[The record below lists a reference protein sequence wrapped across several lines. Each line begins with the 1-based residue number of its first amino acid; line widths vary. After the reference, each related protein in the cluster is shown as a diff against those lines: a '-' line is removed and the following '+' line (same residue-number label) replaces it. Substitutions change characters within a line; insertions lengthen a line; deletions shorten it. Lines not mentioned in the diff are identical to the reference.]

1 MKERYEI
8 DYPCLNPKQVKE
20 PKVNKRKKILKC
32 KLKVLTIIKGKER
45 KQIINIKNENRTSLQ
60 IPEIFKKINLKTI
73 L

>member
-45 KQIINIKNENRTSLQ
+45 KHKLSTSRMKTEHHYRSQ
-60 IPEIFKKINLKTI
+60 RYLKR
-73 L
+73 